1 MQRIVTVTT
10 LLLFLLA
17 PPAVAKPKLA
27 LIIDDLGYDLMP
39 RDIATLPPEISVSVI
54 PFTEFDTA
62 VALTALNQHREVLL
76 HLPMQSPPG
85 APAEPNALTLEMDKE
100 QVQTSIREALYRV
113 PHAVAVNNHMGS
125 LLTQHQE
132 PMHWIME
139 TLQTKQLGFIDS
151 RTTPSTVAQKIAKQ
165 HGLANNRRHVF
176 LDHLQTEDFI
186 HQQLELAVQQANQR
200 GIAVVIAHPFPIT
213 LATLQKVLPSL
224 QERVD
229 LVPISQALSQ

>member
-1 MQRIVTVTT
+1 MQRIVTVTA
-10 LLLFLLA
+10 LLILLLA
-17 PPAVAKPKLA
+17 PPVVAKPKLA

-39 RDIATLPPEISVSVI
+39 RDIAKLPPEISVSVI

-85 APAEPNALTLEMDKE
+85 SPAEPNALTLEMNKE
-100 QVQTSIREALYRV
+100 QMQTSVREALYRV

-125 LLTQHQE
+125 LLTQHHE

-139 TLQTKQLGFIDS
+139 ALHAKELGFIDS

-176 LDHLQTEDFI
+176 LDHLQTEAFI
-186 HQQLELAVQQANQR
+186 HQQLELAIQQASRR

-213 LATLQKVLPSL
+213 LDTLQKALPSL